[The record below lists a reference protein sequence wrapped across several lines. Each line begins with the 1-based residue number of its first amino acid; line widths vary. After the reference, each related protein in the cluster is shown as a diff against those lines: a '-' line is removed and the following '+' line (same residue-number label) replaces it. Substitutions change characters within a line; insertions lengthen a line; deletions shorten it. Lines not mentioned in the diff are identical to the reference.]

1 VATNGPAG
9 PADESEGTLAERLP
23 SWALGIAFVL
33 VVAMLPAIVLIALLT
48 DLSDAQMDVFNTAVG
63 IFAVMLGAGFGV
75 TIQAGNVRAAR
86 RDRDREHARRI
97 AEVEEERAKRE
108 EAVIEAK
115 EAGQAAVEAAE
126 EAGQVAVA
134 EAEEAARQAVMAAE
148 EAGQAAA
155 VEAEEAERARSD
167 ARLEAARAQVLDA
180 VSRSRGP
187 RIRSVSAAKLKPAK
201 FLKKA
206 KKSKDAFYVKAS
218 PDDEPDGADAD
229 SLADD
234 VARAFDD
241 AG

>member
-1 VATNGPAG
+1 MATNGPAG

-33 VVAMLPAIVLIALLT
+33 VVAMLPAIVLIALVT
-48 DLSDAQMDVFNTAVG
+48 DLSEAQMDVFNIAMG

-86 RDRDREHARRI
+86 RERDREHARRI
-97 AEVEEERAKRE
+97 AEIEEERSKRD
-108 EAVIEAK
+108 EAVR
-115 EAGQAAVEAAE
+115 V
-126 EAGQVAVA
+126 
-134 EAEEAARQAVMAAE
+134 AE
-148 EAGQAAA
+148 EAGQAAVREAQEAGDAA
-155 VEAEEAERARSD
+155 VRAAEEAAQAAVAEAEEAERARSD
-167 ARLEAARAQVLDA
+167 ARLEAARTQVLDA
-180 VSRSRGP
+180 VSGTRGP
-187 RIRSVSAAKLKPAK
+187 RIRTVSAAKLKPSK

-218 PDDEPDGADAD
+218 PDDVPDGADQD
-229 SLADD
+229 SIADD